1 MSHLSFS
8 DFNAQNHLIEIVEY
22 LKLNHVDET
31 KPRIIIMPNHKG
43 CFEFNLE
50 FFVVWLIDSFIVLVP
65 SSLKDPSLLD
75 M

>member
-1 MSHLSFS
+1 MSH
-8 DFNAQNHLIEIVEY
+8 FNAQNHLIEIVEY

-43 CFEFNLE
+43 CRALTLSF

>member
-1 MSHLSFS
+1 MSHLSLS
-8 DFNAQNHLIEIVEY
+8 DFNTQNHLIEIVEY
-22 LKLNHVDET
+22 LKLIHVDET